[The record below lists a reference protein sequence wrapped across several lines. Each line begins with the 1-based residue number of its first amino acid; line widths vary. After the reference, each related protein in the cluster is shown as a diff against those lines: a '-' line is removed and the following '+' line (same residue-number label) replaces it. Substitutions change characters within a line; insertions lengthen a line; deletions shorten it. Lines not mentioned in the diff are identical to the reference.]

1 MPEPRLSADE
11 LERIR
16 HALRLRRWPDVTTDE
31 LARAAGVTRM
41 TLHRRG
47 IGREQVLAGL
57 ATVLEDAHRDAVLPA
72 LTHAGTGRQRLGL
85 ALERLCAV
93 NERYLTLLDALADAT
108 DHVFHEAGD
117 GPVLTRGAFT
127 DGLQRILTDG
137 ARDGT
142 LRVDDVPATATLLFN
157 AVGWTYRHMR
167 VGHGW
172 PPEQA
177 GPAVVSLLLD
187 GVAGPASGPPSAGT

>member
-1 MPEPRLSADE
+1 MPEPRLSPAE
-11 LERIR
+11 LERVR
-16 HALRLRRWPDVTTDE
+16 DALRLRRWPDVTTDE

-47 IGREQVLAGL
+47 IGRDEVLAGL

-72 LTHAGTGRQRLGL
+72 LSHAGTGRERL
-85 ALERLCAV
+85 ALALRRLCDV

-108 DHVFHEAGD
+108 DRVFHEQGD

-127 DGLQRILTDG
+127 DGLQRILADG

-142 LRVDDVPATATLLFN
+142 LRVEDVPATATLLFN

-177 GPAVVSLLLD
+177 GPAVVALLLD
-187 GVAGPASGPPSAGT
+187 GAAAPEEHVGGRA